1 MTNSCKAK
9 PISSTLYHSIF
20 IFNLFHIA
28 SSSWISTDSVLP
40 TADGDFVIGYN
51 PYNETI
57 HLLGGYNLK
66 QQHMEYDINAQSI
79 VDHDSTWLPNNVFS
93 YSQYYRQLNDVI
105 YIKSAVKFGIST
117 FNVKTNTFIPSYTD
131 YVNGGSVQI
140 IYPCVATTEG
150 YVFIA
155 GGRYHTSSSI
165 WVTTTDVHVYD
176 LAGDQWI
183 QNIPSMQKP
192 REEHSCI
199 IHPDTNELHVFGGFF
214 GENNQNTQFLSSI
227 EKINIDDITHK
238 TWTSVG
244 DLTQA
249 LSTTTAVS
257 YRNMI
262 FIIGG
267 WLASGSA
274 TNIVHTVDV
283 STDTIAV
290 FTDLLPVNLCES
302 SAIVVGDMLYVFGGG
317 GDSDYYKTLLTYD
330 LQTLN
335 LGTSN
340 PSAIPTAIPTATT
353 ANPTAVPTAIPTAK
367 PTANPTAKPTANPTT
382 KPTANPT
389 AKPTQIPT
397 ARPTTTEPN
406 PTASGTPTHKP
417 SSIPTQVT
425 EQPSSDSI
433 YAQQPALNPVMMTT
447 YSGQTSAD
455 SITTQEHKN
464 RLADPEV
471 GADNVAR
478 TLLIIAGIII
488 CILALVLV
496 YVLHYFCRET
506 KMEKRMGDKTG
517 IVTTSTNIN
526 RINSQ
531 SMVESVP
538 WNQSTIVQTPTQGY
552 ETNVTPMSTQCNEP
566 GVNGEGEGGRTD
578 QGVTLSVADGDECNN
593 DGDILQSVNET
604 AGYVDAMSDE
614 FEHPGENHHGEGKN
628 VVELAIAYEG
638 GNNNASDEF
647 WVYGDGKDS
656 NAHVTIGNNMEEE
669 DIAPDEFIVSGDD
682 DMITKF

>member
-1 MTNSCKAK
+1 MTNSYTAK
-9 PISSTLYHSIF
+9 PISSTIYVSTI
-20 IFNLFHIA
+20 IFNLVHYA
-28 SSSWISTDSVLP
+28 SSSWIRNDSVLP
-40 TADGDFVIGYN
+40 RADGDFAIGYN

-57 HLLGGYNLK
+57 YLLGGYNSRR
-66 QQHMEYDINAQSI
+66 QFVEYDIDAQSI
-79 VDHDSTWLPNNVFS
+79 VDHGTNSIPMDVFS
-93 YSQYYRQLNDVI
+93 FAQYYWQVNDII
-105 YIKSAVKFGIST
+105 YIKSSDNPAIST
-117 FNVKTNTFIPSYTD
+117 FNVKTKTFIQSHMNMTVSSPGYT
-131 YVNGGSVQI
+131 VKSLISTCV
-140 IYPCVATTEG
+140 VATEE

-155 GGRYHTSSSI
+155 GGRYTESGSK
-165 WVTTTDVHVYD
+165 WVTTNDVHVYD
-176 LAGDQWI
+176 LTGDQWI
-183 QNIPSMQKP
+183 QNTRSMTHS
-192 REEHSCI
+192 RDEHSCI
-199 IHPDTNELHVFGGFF
+199 IHPDTNALYVFGGFY
-214 GENNQNTQFLSSI
+214 GKDAKNNQYLSNI
-227 EKINIDDITHK
+227 EKINIDNITQ
-238 TWTSVG
+238 TPWTSVG

-249 LSTTTAVS
+249 LSTTAAV
-257 YRNMI
+257 YYQHLI

-267 WLASGSA
+267 WRVSDSA
-274 TNIVHTVDV
+274 INIVHIIDV
-283 STDTIAV
+283 TTDTIAV
-290 FTDLLPVNLCES
+290 FLDPLPVVLCEV

-367 PTANPTAKPTANPTT
+367 PTANPTAIPTT

-455 SITTQEHKN
+455 AITTQEHKN

-478 TLLIIAGIII
+478 TLLIITVIII

-506 KMEKRMGDKTG
+506 KMEKRMGDKT
-517 IVTTSTNIN
+517 
-526 RINSQ
+526 
-531 SMVESVP
+531 
-538 WNQSTIVQTPTQGY
+538 
-552 ETNVTPMSTQCNEP
+552 
-566 GVNGEGEGGRTD
+566 
-578 QGVTLSVADGDECNN
+578 
-593 DGDILQSVNET
+593 
-604 AGYVDAMSDE
+604 
-614 FEHPGENHHGEGKN
+614 
-628 VVELAIAYEG
+628 
-638 GNNNASDEF
+638 
-647 WVYGDGKDS
+647 
-656 NAHVTIGNNMEEE
+656 
-669 DIAPDEFIVSGDD
+669 
-682 DMITKF
+682 